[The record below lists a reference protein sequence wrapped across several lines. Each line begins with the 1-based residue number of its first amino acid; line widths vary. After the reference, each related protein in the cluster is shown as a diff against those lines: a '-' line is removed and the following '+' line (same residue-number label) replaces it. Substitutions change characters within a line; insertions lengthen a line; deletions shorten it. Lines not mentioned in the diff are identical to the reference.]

1 MLNHLYAILTL
12 ILILI
17 FAPLRNR
24 FSQITILSFLLNI
37 LVTIIFSHFRNILQ
51 GTVQCVYKDLK
62 RLIRRVSRV
71 VQ

>member
-1 MLNHLYAILTL
+1 MLNYLYAILTL

-24 FSQITILSFLLNI
+24 FSQIIILSLLNI
-37 LVTIIFSHFRNILQ
+37 LVIIIFSHFRNILQ
-51 GTVQCVYKDLK
+51 GTVQYVYKGLK
-62 RLIRRVSRV
+62 RLIGRVSRV